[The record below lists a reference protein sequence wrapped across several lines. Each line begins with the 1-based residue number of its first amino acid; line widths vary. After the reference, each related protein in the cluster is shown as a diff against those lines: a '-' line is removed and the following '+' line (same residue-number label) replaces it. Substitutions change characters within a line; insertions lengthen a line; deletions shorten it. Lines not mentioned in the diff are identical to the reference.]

1 MMLLYA
7 IIIYLNSSV
16 YNQKIDTTNF
26 SSFQVKEKKYLFDG
40 FSKVYT
46 YNSDSLI
53 RIDKSLDSRMST
65 TSYIFEH
72 NDTVIKYG
80 GYGFWSQR
88 NFLFYFD
95 FSSLEW
101 EYYPSLEEKNIEG
114 SFYGFQNKND
124 NRVIFYGGKKVNS
137 ENRLEQ
143 IPSNEIIEYNFRTRE
158 LKNKGTLNFE
168 VQSKDKLF
176 QSYNFD
182 LFVDENYLY
191 KINSL
196 KNQVLKVNRPKIFS
210 DFITTINY
218 DQSEDNF
225 TVTKINPKTFEQ
237 ETIIFDGR
245 IFNYPIETIKLY
257 NSNSRNLYYLL
268 LLITSIIIL
277 SLIYFTRSKKSQLY
291 LHNDFLFFKDRK
303 FRFSKSDVEF
313 IRLLSEKNQINSN
326 EILSIYSNPE
336 LTYAHNI
343 RVANESIDRI
353 SIQLKS
359 IFSLKNDPIK
369 KIKSNSDRRQKVI
382 IKSNEFETIIKKF
395 IIK

>member
-7 IIIYLNSSV
+7 IVIYLNSSV
-16 YNQKIDTTNF
+16 FNQKIDTTTF
-26 SSFQVKEKKYLFDG
+26 SSFQVKEKKYWFDG

-53 RIDKSLDSRMST
+53 RIDKSLDSRIST
-65 TSYIFEH
+65 TSYIFEY

-101 EYYPSLEEKNIEG
+101 EYYPSFEEKNIEG

-124 NRVIFYGGKKVNS
+124 KRVIFYGGKKVNS

-143 IPSNEIIEYNFRTRE
+143 IPSNEIIEFNFRTRE

-210 DFITTINY
+210 DFITKINY
-218 DQSEDNF
+218 NQNEDNF
-225 TVTKINPKTFEQ
+225 IVTKLNPKSFEE
-237 ETIIFDGR
+237 ETIIFDGTT
-245 IFNYPIETIKLY
+245 FNYPIETIKLY
-257 NSNSRNLYYLL
+257 NSNSTNLFYLL
-268 LLITSIIIL
+268 VLITLITIL
-277 SLIYFTRSKKSQLY
+277 ALIYFTRSKKSQFY
-291 LHNDFLFFKDRK
+291 LNNEYLIYKNSK
-303 FRFSKSDVEF
+303 FHFSKSDVEF

-326 EILSIYSNPE
+326 EVLSIYSNPE

-359 IFSLKNDPIK
+359 IFSLVEDPIK
-369 KIKSNSDRRQKVI
+369 KIKSNSDRRQKVV
-382 IKSNEFETIIKKF
+382 IKSNEFETIIKEL